1 MQIIIQPDG
10 NAKCVYDEAIDV
22 NELGVVAISRG
33 SHVEPDSSGQ
43 WLADLGPV
51 SGPMLGPFALRS
63 DALDAEREWLQRFW
77 LTKAD
82 PRA

>member
-22 NELGVVAISRG
+22 GELGVVAISRG

-63 DALDAEREWLQRFW
+63 EALDAEREWLQRFW

>member
-43 WLADLGPV
+43 WLADLGTV
-51 SGPMLGPFALRS
+51 SGPMLGPFVLRS
-63 DALDAEREWLQRFW
+63 EALDAEREWLQRFW